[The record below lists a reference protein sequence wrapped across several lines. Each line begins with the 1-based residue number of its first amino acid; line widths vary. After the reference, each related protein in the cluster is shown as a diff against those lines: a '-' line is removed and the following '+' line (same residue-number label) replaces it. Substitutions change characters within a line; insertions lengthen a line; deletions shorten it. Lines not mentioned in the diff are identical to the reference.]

1 MTSLPETPQ
10 GPDLDR
16 LRNEIDELKNT
27 PEEEL
32 ISPVP
37 TVERDELEP
46 EPTEAVGSVDWND
59 PTPEDPTDG

>member
-59 PTPEDPTDG
+59 PEPEDPTDG